1 MNLKKSVFI
10 AVILFITFI
19 GFWELYWRSKPE
31 YYNACLED
39 DRYLWAEQREKV
51 ETASK
56 NDVVIIGSSRTGF
69 NFNTHVWEEVQGIKP
84 INLSTDGKPPGPF
97 FEDIV
102 NNTTFNGTLIIGV
115 TPVMWFLGKGEH
127 SRWADANKWVEHYHN
142 QTYAQK
148 LGYWISKPLQ
158 RNLVMLTS
166 SELKFYNDLDL
177 KSLINRLFIKGRPD
191 ERYKLPNFS
200 YHDEDRNLIMFSSV
214 VSNPEFA
221 KKIQDIWNQFLPN
234 LPDYDAI
241 ENNMP
246 SVFED
251 YLLLINKFKS
261 RGGKI
266 IFIRHK
272 AEANWN
278 IHIQG
283 FLPRA
288 KVWDVF
294 IGMVDCP
301 SYHFEDYEFMSKY
314 TLPDW
319 SHMNSEDAISYTKD
333 MVNKMIDDGYLINMK
348 TN

>member
-1 MNLKKSVFI
+1 MDLKKSVFI
-10 AVILFITFI
+10 SVILFILFI
-19 GFWELYWRSKPE
+19 CFWELYWRSKPT
-31 YYNACLED
+31 YYRACLED
-39 DRYLWAEQREKV
+39 DRYLWAEHRSKV
-51 ETASK
+51 ETATN

-102 NNTTFNGTLIIGV
+102 NNSTFNGTLIIGI
-115 TPVMWFLGKGEH
+115 TPLMWFSGKDN
-127 SRWADANKWVEHYHN
+127 SRWTDANKWVEHYHN

-166 SELKFYNDLDL
+166 SELEFYNDLDL

-191 ERYKLPNFS
+191 ERFKLPNFS
-200 YHDEDRNLIMFSSV
+200 YHDEDRNLIMFSSM
-214 VSNPEFA
+214 VSNPDFA
-221 KKIQDIWNQFLPN
+221 KEIQNIWNQFLPYI
-234 LPDYDAI
+234 PEYEIVKDDMPQI
-241 ENNMP
+241 FEN
-246 SVFED
+246 
-251 YLLLINKFKS
+251 YLLHINKFKA

-272 AEANWN
+272 AEDEWN
-278 IHIQG
+278 IHSQRL
-283 FLPRA
+283 LPRD

-294 IGMVDCP
+294 IKYVDCP

-319 SHMNSEDAISYTKD
+319 SHMNAEDAKFYTKD
-333 MVNKMIDDGYLINMK
+333 LVNKMIDDGHLIKFEN
-348 TN
+348 